1 MSASR
6 VYGSIQDRPG
16 SPTINDASNDL
27 ARLRVHFA
35 CADAFSRAL
44 ARNMTRRE
52 FLSRDAQEQM
62 ISLTQLPPKSQRV
75 KSLQRTQ
82 FQFSSDASD
91 VHLQRR
97 AENERSLQ
105 KLRAAEQ
112 SFIVKLR

>member
-1 MSASR
+1 MVRQATKRMTASR

-35 CADAFSRAL
+35 CADAFSRVL

-62 ISLTQLPPKSQRV
+62 ISLTQLPPKSRRV

-82 FQFSSDASD
+82 FQFSSDASFD
-91 VHLQRR
+91 VHL
-97 AENERSLQ
+97 
-105 KLRAAEQ
+105 
-112 SFIVKLR
+112 